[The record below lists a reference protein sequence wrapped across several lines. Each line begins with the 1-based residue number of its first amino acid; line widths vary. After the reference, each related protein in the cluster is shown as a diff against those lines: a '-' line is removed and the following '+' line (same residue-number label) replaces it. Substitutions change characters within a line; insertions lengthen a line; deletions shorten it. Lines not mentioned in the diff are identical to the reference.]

1 MNVIKIVSFTAV
13 FALLFSACGPTLSP
27 FTQKLY
33 NDSGWS
39 ESELKRIQF
48 YLSDD
53 IVLRRQVTE
62 GSSEIIRGEIKMVNG
77 RKVEE
82 VLIKR
87 NTPGVFVFSPKEKR
101 FAVSFEA
108 SDDVYLMFGPNP
120 KFGNKYS
127 LLASDWKRRQG
138 SVTYDGRKWN
148 VDGSDALA
156 SLMVDLKKTRK
167 VSVNSRVAKGRK
179 ID

>member
-1 MNVIKIVSFTAV
+1 
-13 FALLFSACGPTLSP
+13 
-27 FTQKLY
+27 
-33 NDSGWS
+33 
-39 ESELKRIQF
+39 
-48 YLSDD
+48 
-53 IVLRRQVTE
+53 
-62 GSSEIIRGEIKMVNG
+62 MVNG

-82 VLIKR
+82 VIVRR
-87 NTPGVFVFSPKEKR
+87 NTPGVFVFSPKDNR
-101 FAVSFEA
+101 FAISFEE

-127 LLASDWKRRQG
+127 LLASDWKRRTG

-156 SLMVDLKKTRK
+156 NLMVDLKKTRK